1 MEIEKINNIEN
12 LDEYFDY
19 DVILQRMLDRVKTQ
33 IDKREGSIIY
43 DALAPAAAELAQMY
57 ITLKSNIDLV
67 FVDTSV
73 GTYLD
78 RLCNQIG
85 LERKRATFAIK
96 QGHFYDENNNLF
108 DVNIGEKFTIDN
120 LVYRTIEKIS
130 TGIYKMQCEISG
142 KKGNDII
149 GELIPVNYINNLA
162 KAELTDLLIP
172 GEDEEDDETLR
183 NRYYET
189 TNEKAFA
196 GNISDY
202 KKKTKDINGV
212 GAVKVTPVWN
222 GGGTVKL
229 TILDSKYNKASN
241 VLIEKVQEEICP
253 KLFEGIGIGLA
264 PIGHSV
270 TVDTVEEYEIQ
281 LTVNIT
287 TTESANIDLVKQQ
300 ISQEVNDYLLKLRES
315 WENEKNIII
324 RISQIEARIMNIQ
337 SILDINNTTLNSS
350 ISNIELH
357 EMEIPIL
364 KEVNIV

>member
-1 MEIEKINNIEN
+1 MNIDKMNNIEN
-12 LDEYFDY
+12 LDEYFEY
-19 DVILQRMLDRVKTQ
+19 NVILQRMLDGVKTQ

-67 FVDTSV
+67 FADTSV
-73 GTYLD
+73 DQYLD

-85 LERKRATFAIK
+85 LERKQATFAIK
-96 QGHFYDENNNLF
+96 QGKFYDENNNLF
-108 DVNIGEKFTIDN
+108 DVNIGERFTIDN

-142 KKGNDII
+142 KNGNDII
-149 GELIPVNYINNLA
+149 GELLPVNYINNLA

-172 GEDEEDDETLR
+172 GEDEEDDEALR

-229 TILDSKYNKASN
+229 TILDSQYNKASN

-253 KLFEGIGIGLA
+253 KLFEGMGFGLA

-270 TVDTVEEYEIQ
+270 TVDTVTEYEIQ
-281 LTVNIT
+281 LKANIT
-287 TTESANIDLVKQQ
+287 IIKSANIDLVKQQ
-300 ISQEVNDYLLKLRES
+300 ISEEVSDYLLNLRES
-315 WENEKNIII
+315 WESEKNIII

-337 SILDINNTTLNSS
+337 SILDINDTTLNSS
-350 ISNIELH
+350 LSNIELN
-357 EMEIPIL
+357 EMQIPIL